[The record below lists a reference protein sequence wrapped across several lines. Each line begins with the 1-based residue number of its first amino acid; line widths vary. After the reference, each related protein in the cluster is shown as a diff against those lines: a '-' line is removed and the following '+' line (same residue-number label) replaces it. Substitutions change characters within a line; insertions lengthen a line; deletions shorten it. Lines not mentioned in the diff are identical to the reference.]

1 MNLKKYFNYYEATFP
16 GEIQEK
22 IKRKI
27 LIKTGLFEKNNT
39 KKISINLEINPIFEK
54 IINNQEKKDF
64 LNKIPKDF
72 YIFNQKINFEKEV
85 LDDNQNSKKWY
96 LENISKYKD
105 IKVTWEINRLQFLN
119 YLVVKN
125 KKEKAIEL
133 LDEWIV
139 KNPYDLGINWNSNL
153 EVAIRSISIIN
164 FLFKL
169 KDKKLI
175 EKYKNILF
183 LHGNHI
189 YHDIF
194 YTEKCIPN
202 NHVIGEAAA
211 LYCLGNILDFDG
223 KNKWLSKAKQIL
235 EKYIYHF
242 HDDGTYEEASLSYH
256 RFTLQMYI
264 MVFIFSTISHDEF
277 LKEKIV
283 KILKN
288 SLIFFN
294 SIEKPNEEYP
304 DFGDNDEGL
313 YFLVL
318 NKRNFLDF
326 VKSLRKVFNQDLN
339 YHGEIQEL
347 EDIYHIKLDCLK
359 FEENEEREFFE
370 IGKYYSYKTDTNYIF
385 IHNQKQIYHSHSDGM
400 AVELVL
406 ENKNVLI
413 DSGTFNYNIDNQK
426 RRFYRG
432 TKSHNTVWLGEDQS
446 LQIGSFRWINRL
458 KQNMNFQKIQ
468 NKRIISSEVILKNKK
483 HQRNINFDE
492 DFMKIEVEDK
502 VFNADNF
509 ELNWIFS
516 NEILLEKINE
526 NIFRLN
532 PINYTIEILSK
543 NSLKIELCNN
553 FYSLKYNEEIQG
565 QKIKISSKEKI
576 NNIEIIT
583 KFKRDSL

>member
-22 IKRKI
+22 IKKNF

-39 KKISINLEINPIFEK
+39 KKIPVNLEINSIFK
-54 IINNQEKKDF
+54 NIINTQEKKDF
-64 LNKIPKDF
+64 LNETPKDF
-72 YIFNQKINFEKEV
+72 YIFNQKINFEKEI

-96 LENISKYKD
+96 LEKISEYKD

-119 YLVVKN
+119 YLVIN
-125 KKEKAIEL
+125 NQREKAIRL
-133 LDEWIV
+133 LDEWII

-153 EVAIRSISIIN
+153 EVAIRNISIIN

-169 KDKKLI
+169 KDKELI

-183 LHGNHI
+183 LHGSHI
-189 YHDIF
+189 YNDIS

-211 LYCLGNILDFDG
+211 LYCLGNILDFEEKD
-223 KNKWLSKAKQIL
+223 KWLLKARQIL

-264 MVFIFSTISHDEF
+264 MVFIFSIINHDEF

-283 KILKN
+283 KILKK

-294 SIEKPNEEYP
+294 SIEKPNGEYP

-326 VKSLRKVFNQDLN
+326 VKSLRKIFNQDLN

-347 EDIYHIKLDCLK
+347 EDIYGIKLDFFK
-359 FEENEEREFFE
+359 FEENKEREFFK

-385 IHNQKQIYHSHSDGM
+385 THNQNQIYHSHSDGM
-400 AVELVL
+400 AIELVL

-413 DSGTFNYNIDNQK
+413 DSGTFNYNIDSQK

-446 LQIGSFRWINRL
+446 LQIGSFRWVNRL

-468 NKRIISSEVILKNKK
+468 NERRINSEIILKNKK
-483 HQRNINFDE
+483 HQRDINFDE

-502 VFNADNF
+502 IFNVDNF